1 METSTHSAEEHPLNA
16 GYGFKGSSSTVG
28 YGRSQ
33 LGSLDV
39 RQVIAIALVVLGM
52 IGVLVAWFG
61 ISGTLDPGEQ
71 MPYLASGGIGGA
83 ALIAIGVTVY
93 ISWEHVQDRA
103 ALSVLLQRLDEVEST
118 LRDMASPV
126 LESPEGAQPS
136 SSTNG
141 SAKRP
146 RKPRAPRSITP

>member
-1 METSTHSAEEHPLNA
+1 METSLNDRDQHPLNT
-16 GYGFKGSSSTVG
+16 GVGFQGASPFG
-28 YGRSQ
+28 AYGRSQ
-33 LGSLDV
+33 LGSMDA
-39 RQVIAIALVVLGM
+39 RQVIAIALIVLGM

-103 ALSVLLQRLDEVEST
+103 ALSVLLQRLEEVEST
-118 LRDMASPV
+118 LRVMASPV

-141 SAKRP
+141 SPKRT

>member
-1 METSTHSAEEHPLNA
+1 METSLHSSTEHPLNA
-16 GYGFKGSSSTVG
+16 GFGYQGGPPAAG

-33 LGSLDV
+33 VGSMDA
-39 RQVIAIALVVLGM
+39 RQVIAIALIALGM

-103 ALSVLLQRLDEVEST
+103 ALSVLLERLEEVEST
-118 LRDMASPV
+118 LRELSSPTV
-126 LESPEGAQPS
+126 HHGDEAPTP
-136 SSTNG
+136 TNG
-141 SAKRP
+141 TSKRS
-146 RKPRAPRSITP
+146 RALRAPRSSTS

>member
-1 METSTHSAEEHPLNA
+1 
-16 GYGFKGSSSTVG
+16 
-28 YGRSQ
+28 
-33 LGSLDV
+33 
-39 RQVIAIALVVLGM
+39 
-52 IGVLVAWFG
+52 
-61 ISGTLDPGEQ
+61 